1 MGRDGSGGGA
11 WWCAKLQRKGVK
23 MATVQ
28 QRIVAALLSFRLSP
42 NLSLHTLRAP
52 FIYSFIHITSPHP
65 LPQHHCLAW
74 PGLALPCLA
83 LPCLACLLAFSVP
96 HQDSSSS
103 CCPPDNDDNSDP
115 DVQQQQHFLL
125 FLSRIESILL

>member
-1 MGRDGSGGGA
+1 
-11 WWCAKLQRKGVK
+11 

-52 FIYSFIHITSPHP
+52 FIHSFIYATHPTPSPP
-65 LPQHHCLAW
+65 HHCLAW
-74 PGLALPCLA
+74 PGLAWTCLCLA
-83 LPCLACLLAFSVP
+83 LPCLALSVP

-103 CCPPDNDDNSDP
+103 CSPPDNEENSDP
-115 DVQQQQHFLL
+115 DVHQQQQQQQFFSVPISH
-125 FLSRIESILL
+125 

>member
-1 MGRDGSGGGA
+1 
-11 WWCAKLQRKGVK
+11 

-52 FIYSFIHITSPHP
+52 FIHSFMQPHP
-65 LPQHHCLAW
+65 TPHHHIIAS
-74 PGLALPCLA
+74 PGLVLPCLA
-83 LPCLACLLAFSVP
+83 LSVP
-96 HQDSSSS
+96 HKDSSSS

-115 DVQQQQHFLL
+115 DVHQQQQQQQQQQQHFFLL